1 MTLREFL
8 NLFVQSGHF
17 QLEVDIIEDGIQVKV
32 NFTGK
37 DAGILL
43 ARMASPLYA
52 LEYLCNRLFERQ
64 KQQIIVDCNNY
75 RAARAGE
82 LKLMALTAAE
92 NVQRTGNPLKLGP
105 MSPEE
110 RRIIHLAVADS
121 ETIRTES
128 EGYNE
133 NRRVVFYPR

>member
-8 NLFVQSGHF
+8 NLFIQSSQF
-17 QLEVDIIEDGIQVKV
+17 QLEVDIIEDETQVKV
-32 NFTGK
+32 NFTGE
-37 DAGILL
+37 DSGLLL

-52 LEYLCNRLFERQ
+52 LEYLCNRLFEGH
-64 KQQIIVDCNNY
+64 KEQIIVDCNNY
-75 RAARAGE
+75 RGARVKE
-82 LKLMALTAAE
+82 LKLMAVTAAE
-92 NVQRTGNPLKLGP
+92 TVQRTGDPLKLSP

-110 RRIIHLAVADS
+110 RRIVHLTVSNS

>member
-8 NLFVQSGHF
+8 NLFIQSSQF
-17 QLEVDIIEDGIQVKV
+17 QLEVNIVEDGPQVKV
-32 NFTGK
+32 NFTGE
-37 DAGILL
+37 DSGILL

-52 LEYLCNRLFERQ
+52 LEYLCNRLFEGHKQ
-64 KQQIIVDCNNY
+64 KIILDCNNY
-75 RAARAGE
+75 RGARAEE
-82 LKLMALTAAE
+82 LKLMAVTAAE

-110 RRIIHLAVADS
+110 RRIVHLAVADS

-133 NRRVVFYPR
+133 NRRVVFYSR

>member
-8 NLFVQSGHF
+8 NLFIQSSQF
-17 QLEVDIIEDGIQVKV
+17 QLEVDIVEDEAQVKV
-32 NFTGK
+32 NFTG
-37 DAGILL
+37 DDSGILL
-43 ARMASPLYA
+43 TRMASPLYA
-52 LEYLCNRLFERQ
+52 LEYLCNRLFEGH

-75 RAARAGE
+75 REARAEE
-82 LKLMALTAAE
+82 LKLMAVTAAE

-110 RRIIHLAVADS
+110 RRIVHLTVSDS